1 MFYFIFSLL
10 FIVVFKDICPVAA
23 WNPSNF
29 SFNPG
34 DDYELVFQDE
44 FENVGPV
51 KAIINGKA
59 AYAPNPKN
67 WGYITDFHEEGTLQN
82 FTDSIYNSY
91 VQDNQLTIVAL
102 KEGYTSAMLTSEYLQ
117 EFTFGIWAA
126 KIRLPYG
133 QGMWPSWWLVGNA
146 DKYGL
151 DWPTSGENDI
161 VEMVGGSTQENHTD
175 QYAHGTVHWNNQSNT
190 MNPVYNKMIHNLLK
204 TPDGSKLHDNSLVYW
219 SEWTPTNISIG
230 LNEFIYNQ
238 VNTTDLPESIN
249 PVWAFSGKWPF
260 YMILSLQIGGDW
272 PGPPDNTTVWPQQMV
287 FDWVRVYQK
296 KKTIISK

>member
-1 MFYFIFSLL
+1 V
-10 FIVVFKDICPVAA
+10 IVFNDVCLVCG

-51 KAIINGKA
+51 KAIINGKP

-67 WGYITDFHEEGTLQN
+67 WGYITAFPYEGTLQN

-91 VQDNQLTIVAL
+91 IQDNQLTIAGL
-102 KEGYTSAMLTSEYLQ
+102 KEGYTSAMLTSQNRQ

-126 KIRLPYG
+126 KIRLSYG
-133 QGMWPSWWLVGNA
+133 QGIWPSWWLLGNA

-151 DWPTSGENDI
+151 DWPTCGENDI
-161 VEMVGGSTQENHTD
+161 LEMVGGDTQVNLTD
-175 QYAHGTVHWNNQSNT
+175 QYAHATVHWNNQSNT
-190 MNPVYNKMIHNLLK
+190 MNPVYNKMIYNIWK
-204 TPDGSKLHDNSLVYW
+204 TPDGSKLHDHSLVYW
-219 SEWTPTNISIG
+219 SEWTPKNISIG
-230 LNEFIYNQ
+230 VNEFIYNQ

-249 PVWAFSGKWPF
+249 PVWAFTGKWPF
-260 YMILSLQIGGDW
+260 YMILSQQIGGDW
-272 PGPPDNTTVWPQQMV
+272 PGPPDKTTVWPQLMI
-287 FDWVRVYQK
+287 FDWIRVYQK
-296 KKTIISK
+296 KKAIIN